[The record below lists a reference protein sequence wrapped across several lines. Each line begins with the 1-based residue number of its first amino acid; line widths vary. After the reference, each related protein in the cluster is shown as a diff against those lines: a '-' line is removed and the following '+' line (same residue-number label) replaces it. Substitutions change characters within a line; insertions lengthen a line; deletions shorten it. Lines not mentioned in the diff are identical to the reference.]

1 MEYPVFILLPDGSK
15 IEVEGTKNAKDILVD
30 CEEPYISRHFLGINN
45 FFLVY
50 KGRKLDDEMS
60 PKRFGI
66 DKRETISLF
75 CPTGKGL
82 VPPLACG
89 HCTPS
94 H

>member
-45 FFLVY
+45 FYLVY

-66 DKRETISLF
+66 DKRETISLLYES
-75 CPTGKGL
+75 PGY
-82 VPPLACG
+82 
-89 HCTPS
+89 
-94 H
+94 